1 MAACKR
7 IRVTGWV
14 QGVGFRAF
22 VRRKALMLGLAGY
35 AKNMPDGSVEVMAQG
50 EETAIERLIEE
61 LRTSHFDIDSIEV
74 VEEPKD
80 CSYRGFATL

>member
-1 MAACKR
+1 
-7 IRVTGWV
+7 V

-22 VRRKALMLGLAGY
+22 VRRKALMLGLTGY
-35 AKNMPDGSVEVMAQG
+35 AKNMPDGSVEVVAQG

-61 LRTSHFDIDSIEV
+61 LRVSHFDIDSIEV

>member
-22 VRRKALMLGLAGY
+22 VRRKALMLGLTGY
-35 AKNMPDGSVEVMAQG
+35 AKNMPDGSVEVVAQG

-61 LRTSHFDIDSIEV
+61 LRASHFDIDSIEV

>member
-1 MAACKR
+1 
-7 IRVTGWV
+7 
-14 QGVGFRAF
+14 
-22 VRRKALMLGLAGY
+22 
-35 AKNMPDGSVEVMAQG
+35 MPDGSVEVVAQG

-61 LRTSHFDIDSIEV
+61 LRASHFDIDSIEV

>member
-22 VRRKALMLGLAGY
+22 VRRKALMLGLTGY
-35 AKNMPDGSVEVMAQG
+35 AKNMPDGSVEVVAQG

-61 LRTSHFDIDSIEV
+61 LRASHFDIDSIEV
-74 VEEPKD
+74 VEELKD